1 MNTKFKLLITL
12 ATGMYFFTSC
22 NDSATTTDKE
32 NIDTTAMSS
41 MPNDTMNKKMDMD
54 TINNSDNSQ
63 TGAMNSSMA
72 KMENMQMTGDFDL
85 DFANMLIEHHQGAI
99 DMSKIEVEKGADE
112 KM

>member
-1 MNTKFKLLITL
+1 VQSHAAPSFTSKNQNYNHLKSKLMNTKFKLLITL

-54 TINNSDNSQ
+54 TINNSDNS
-63 TGAMNSSMA
+63 
-72 KMENMQMTGDFDL
+72 
-85 DFANMLIEHHQGAI
+85 
-99 DMSKIEVEKGADE
+99 
-112 KM
+112 